1 MTIRLVLF
9 DLDGT
14 LVDSLRDLAESMN
27 AVLAARGHPA
37 HPLEPYRRFVG
48 DGMTNLV
55 RRALPADASDE
66 ETVAQC
72 VIEMR
77 EEYGRRLTA
86 ETRPYPGISEL
97 LAELRDRRLMTAVLS
112 NKPDSAT
119 RVLVDRLLPEH
130 HFDLVRGAVAG
141 VPLKPDPTAALA
153 LCAELGVAPGDVLY
167 LGDTDTDMATG
178 RAAGMV
184 TVGVGWGFRDA
195 DELLDAGALHVITEP
210 LDLLGLIDGGGP
222 W

>member
-1 MTIRLVLF
+1 MTTRLVLF

-14 LVDSLRDLAESMN
+14 LVDSLQDLADSMN
-27 AVLAARGHPA
+27 AVLVARGHPV
-37 HPLEPYRRFVG
+37 HPRESYRRFVG
-48 DGMTNLV
+48 DGVANLV
-55 RRALPADASDE
+55 RGALPADASDE

-86 ETRPYPGISEL
+86 VTRPYPGIPEL

-130 HFDLVRGAVAG
+130 HFDLVRGALPG
-141 VPLKPDPTAALA
+141 VPLKPDPSAALA

-195 DELLDAGALHVITEP
+195 DELLDAGALHVITEA
-210 LDLLGLIDGGGP
+210 LALLGLIDGGGL